1 MTIEEEILKHDPT
14 GSFTKK
20 EIMGLMTIMNMPVT
34 VWADAVRSGRASR
47 EQLDEWTQAL
57 DAIEPGYGKLFLGS
71 MLESEEEQLSK
82 SAGGRAINY
91 VRGSNGEYRPYYK
104 DERGN
109 KVFVG
114 EPQPPAE
121 PPAEPPTQ
129 SLVSSCAEGAPR
141 TMEQLEAWKKL
152 KDAEYEYWKTVVGQ
166 TKDEAC

>member
-1 MTIEEEILKHDPT
+1 MSIEEEILKHDPT

-34 VWADAVRSGRASR
+34 VWIDAVKSGRASR
-47 EQLDEWTQAL
+47 EQLDEWTKAL

-91 VRGSNGEYRPYYK
+91 VRGPNGEYRPYYK
-104 DERGN
+104 DENGR

-114 EPQPPAE
+114 EGRPPVEE
-121 PPAEPPTQ
+121 PPVLSPT
-129 SLVSSCAEGAPR
+129 EGAPR

-152 KDAEYEYWKTVVGQ
+152 TDAEYEYWKTVVGQ
-166 TKDEAC
+166 IKDEAS